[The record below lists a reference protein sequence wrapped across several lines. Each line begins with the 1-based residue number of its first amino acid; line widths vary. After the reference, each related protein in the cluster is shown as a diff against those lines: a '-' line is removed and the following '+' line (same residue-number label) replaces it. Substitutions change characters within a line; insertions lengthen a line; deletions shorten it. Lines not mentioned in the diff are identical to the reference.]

1 MTVALII
8 EASMESYFMFWLQS
22 NFSLPDILDIISFD
36 NFELEHL
43 LQIRIISIILSCITI
58 TVPIIKVR

>member
-1 MTVALII
+1 MTLALII